1 MLQVEHLARIYA
13 LRKKCPNTDFFGPYF
28 SAFGLNTDRYEV
40 SVLSPNAGKYGPE
53 KTSYLDTFQAM
64 TATNL
69 ASTLLSSFE
78 QI

>member
-1 MLQVEHLARIYA
+1 MLQVEHLARNYA
-13 LRKKCPNTDFFGPYF
+13 LRKKCPNADFFGPYF
-28 SAFGLNTDRYEV
+28 PAFGLNTDRYEV
-40 SVLSPNAGKYGPE
+40 SVLSPNAGKYGPK